1 MRKAWIS
8 LWLLIILHLTNPS
21 WAKQLRKLQIGS
33 YAQNYIVKLPTVTN
47 LAEGMILIFRRGF
60 VILKVNNTMFQ
71 EGRLVKIHKR
81 EPILI
86 KIRKNG
92 RMFSKSYI
100 VHNGWMKY
108 GSKYNLICMCIPFAS
123 KWSRCIAVIT
133 FCIISDCYSLHSI
146 ALRQIFNVAERIL
159 ILYAA

>member
-1 MRKAWIS
+1 MDIAMITDQFALNKPVR
-8 LWLLIILHLTNPS
+8 
-21 WAKQLRKLQIGS
+21 AKQLRKLQIGS
-33 YAQNYIVKLPTVTN
+33 YAQKYIVKLPTVTN

-60 VILKVNNTMFQ
+60 VIHKVNNTMFQ

-100 VHNGWMKY
+100 VHNG
-108 GSKYNLICMCIPFAS
+108 
-123 KWSRCIAVIT
+123 
-133 FCIISDCYSLHSI
+133 
-146 ALRQIFNVAERIL
+146 
-159 ILYAA
+159 

>member
-1 MRKAWIS
+1 MGRHDKYGEGKHPVKKDKLNIFWDQCA
-8 LWLLIILHLTNPS
+8 HLNNRPS
-21 WAKQLRKLQIGS
+21 EDPYNFGQSVVEREESMDIAMITDQFALNKPLMSQTTSKLQIGS

-60 VILKVNNTMFQ
+60 VIHKVNNTMFQ

-100 VHNGWMKY
+100 VHNG
-108 GSKYNLICMCIPFAS
+108 
-123 KWSRCIAVIT
+123 
-133 FCIISDCYSLHSI
+133 
-146 ALRQIFNVAERIL
+146 
-159 ILYAA
+159 